1 MNDSIIYVYVVSLGC
16 SKNFVDTE
24 IMAAS
29 LLTHGIGITDDPDE
43 ASIFLINTC
52 AFIPPAR
59 KEAEENINKALE
71 WKADYL
77 DGKII
82 VTGCL
87 TQWDKKKQYIK
98 KYPDVDLWLGIDEL
112 TILPEK
118 IAELYSET
126 KQIQKIV
133 HHKDPHFLYNDKT
146 PRLQLTP
153 AHYANIK
160 IAEGCDN
167 RCAYCTIPSIRGKLR
182 SRKQDSILLEAKS
195 LLENGVKELLII
207 AQDTTAFGREKKE
220 GTENLASLLRELD
233 KIEGEHWIRIHY
245 LHPEG
250 ITDELISV
258 LASSKHILPYL
269 DIPLQHISDNVLKNM
284 NRRINSSQ
292 IKNVLHKLKKNI
304 PNLVIRTTFLTG
316 FPGESDAD
324 FNELKKF
331 ISAWKF
337 ERLGVFPFYPEEDT
351 KAVTLPNQI
360 SFSIAEKRAETLYKI
375 HAVNSLDFNRKLE
388 GKELDVIVDASEPG
402 GIIGRTYMD
411 SPDIDNTVNIKANK
425 AVKTG
430 NIIKT
435 RITESSEF
443 ELTGFKISR

>member
-1 MNDSIIYVYVVSLGC
+1 
-16 SKNFVDTE
+16 
-24 IMAAS
+24 
-29 LLTHGIGITDDPDE
+29 
-43 ASIFLINTC
+43 
-52 AFIPPAR
+52 
-59 KEAEENINKALE
+59 
-71 WKADYL
+71 
-77 DGKII
+77 
-82 VTGCL
+82 
-87 TQWDKKKQYIK
+87 
-98 KYPDVDLWLGIDEL
+98 
-112 TILPEK
+112 
-118 IAELYSET
+118 
-126 KQIQKIV
+126 
-133 HHKDPHFLYNDKT
+133 
-146 PRLQLTP
+146 
-153 AHYANIK
+153 
-160 IAEGCDN
+160 
-167 RCAYCTIPSIRGKLR
+167 
-182 SRKQDSILLEAKS
+182 
-195 LLENGVKELLII
+195 
-207 AQDTTAFGREKKE
+207 
-220 GTENLASLLRELD
+220 
-233 KIEGEHWIRIHY
+233 
-245 LHPEG
+245 
-250 ITDELISV
+250 
-258 LASSKHILPYL
+258 
-269 DIPLQHISDNVLKNM
+269 M

-292 IKNVLHKLKKNI
+292 IKDVLHKLKKNI

-351 KAVTLPNQI
+351 KAITLPNQI